1 MTDLGPNLS
10 LSLVLVLS
18 LLLDQLGEPP
28 SRIHP
33 VVGMGRYLTSL
44 KRRNRVNAWVVRQ
57 GATYLML
64 GCLVVTALAWLLG
77 YLFSLL
83 PSWLELFLLAVTLK
97 PLFSFRALLRAG
109 DEVKQ
114 ALRRGNLPQA
124 RRRLSWHLVSRDTTD
139 LSESEVAGAAVESL
153 AENLSDSVVAPLFYF
168 ALLGLPGAALY
179 RFVNTADAVLGYRT
193 QELEYFGKP
202 AARLDD
208 ALNFIPARFTAALL
222 YIVLALSDK
231 RPHKGLN
238 AALGAELPSPNAGW
252 TMGMVAGGLDLQ
264 LAKRGV
270 YMLNAGGEAPGVQ
283 DIVETQRLLVGA
295 ALLGTLALIGLAYA

>member
-1 MTDLGPNLS
+1 M
-10 LSLVLVLS
+10 
-18 LLLDQLGEPP
+18 
-28 SRIHP
+28 R
-33 VVGMGRYLTSL
+33 
-44 KRRNRVNAWVVRQ
+44 W
-57 GATYLML
+57 
-64 GCLVVTALAWLLG
+64 
-77 YLFSLL
+77 
-83 PSWLELFLLAVTLK
+83 
-97 PLFSFRALLRAG
+97 
-109 DEVKQ
+109 
-114 ALRRGNLPQA
+114 RGQ
-124 RRRLSWHLVSRDTTD
+124 
-139 LSESEVAGAAVESL
+139 AVESL

-208 ALNFIPARFTAALL
+208 ALNLIPARFTAALL
-222 YIVLALSDK
+222 YIVLALSNK
-231 RPHKGLN
+231 CPHKGLN
-238 AALGAELPSPNAGW
+238 AALDAELPSPNAGW